1 MKEEKLSQKI
11 INYITYFGG
20 SFNVYAVRNDK
31 GIYTRFVDAEEPVM
45 YEVLSKSK
53 EPTEEN
59 LKDFEELKRSYQK
72 GIDSLQGT
80 DYDKLPLALLLLK
93 VEEQEQNSL

>member
-1 MKEEKLSQKI
+1 MKEEKLSKKI
-11 INYITYFGG
+11 ISHITYFGG
-20 SFNVYAVRNDK
+20 SFNVYAVRNEK

-45 YEVLSKSK
+45 DEVLSKSK

-59 LKDFEELKRSYQK
+59 LKDLEELKRSFQR
-72 GIDSLQGT
+72 GIDSIQGT
-80 DYDKLPLALLLLK
+80 TYDKLPLALLLLK